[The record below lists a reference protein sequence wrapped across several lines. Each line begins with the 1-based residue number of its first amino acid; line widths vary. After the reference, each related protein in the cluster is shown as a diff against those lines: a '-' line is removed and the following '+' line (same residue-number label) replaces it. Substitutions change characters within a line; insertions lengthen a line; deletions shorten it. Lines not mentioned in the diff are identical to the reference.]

1 MSEPVFLEAI
11 VDKFTFRV
19 ATDRLYAR
27 EGVWLQSVPGEAEAP
42 VRLLVGVTDLLQQE
56 GGDVAFARV
65 VDPGTPLIEGQEL
78 AELET
83 IKVNVAITSPIAAT
97 VLQVNE
103 ALASEPEILNQDPYG
118 KGWLA
123 VLEPT
128 SWEADRK
135 RFLDPRAYYDYMMD
149 EVKREMEKR

>member
-1 MSEPVFLEAI
+1 MTEFLETT

-27 EGVWLQSVPGEAEAP
+27 EGVWLLSVPGEAEAP
-42 VRLLVGVTDLLQQE
+42 VRVLVGVTDLLQQE
-56 GGDVAFARV
+56 SGDVAFARV
-65 VDPGTPLIEGQEL
+65 VASGTPLLEGQEL

-97 VLQVNE
+97 VLEVNE

-128 SWEADRK
+128 GWEADR
-135 RFLDPRAYYDYMMD
+135 RRLLDPQAYYDYMRD